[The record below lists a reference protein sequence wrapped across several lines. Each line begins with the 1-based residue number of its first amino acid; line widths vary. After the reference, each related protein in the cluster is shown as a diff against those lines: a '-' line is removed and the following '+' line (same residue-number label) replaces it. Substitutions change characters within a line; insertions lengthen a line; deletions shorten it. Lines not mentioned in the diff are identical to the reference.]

1 MRVTSRLNIV
11 IVLFGLLSSVLI
23 MSFSFAQAQNLT
35 NTFQTNASNSE
46 AYIPPTISKRAQE
59 ILKNLVSNAPSFV
72 IPSPDDMKGSK
83 TKPRGTFYGV
93 TNVAADCGE
102 LST

>member
-1 MRVTSRLNIV
+1 
-11 IVLFGLLSSVLI
+11 

-72 IPSPDDMKGSK
+72 IPSPDDVKGWQKLNQEARSMVNK
-83 TKPRGTFYGV
+83 CRSRLWRVINLISQPQNLGT
-93 TNVAADCGE
+93 
-102 LST
+102 

>member
-11 IVLFGLLSSVLI
+11 VIVSFVLLSSVLF
-23 MSFSFAQAQNLT
+23 MSFSIAQAQNLT

-59 ILKNLVSNAPSFV
+59 ILKNLV
-72 IPSPDDMKGSK
+72 IMH
-83 TKPRGTFYGV
+83 
-93 TNVAADCGE
+93 
-102 LST
+102 LLL